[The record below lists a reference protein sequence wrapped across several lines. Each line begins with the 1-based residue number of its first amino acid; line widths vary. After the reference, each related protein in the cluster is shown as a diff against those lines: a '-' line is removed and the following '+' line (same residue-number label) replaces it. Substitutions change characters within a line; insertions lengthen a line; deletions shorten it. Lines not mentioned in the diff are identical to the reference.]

1 MKKSTGGKEQSRG
14 VLEVCGGRFLEYLS
28 DKGLDAAAAAAALL
42 VVARAI
48 RGALFTCP

>member
-28 DKGLDAAAAAAALL
+28 DKGLDAAAAAALL